1 MCASDFGHPTG
12 AYNGILA
19 SALPLG
25 SVIGLPLIP
34 LVNDT
39 FGRRWCIMFG
49 SCVMIIGTIIQGF
62 AFNGEL
68 CWRHKGLQR
77 TDNRS

>member
-1 MCASDFGHPTG
+1 VPSDFGHPAG

-34 LVNDT
+34 LVNDRL
-39 FGRRWCIMFG
+39 GRRWCILVG
-49 SCVMIIGTIIQGF
+49 SVIMVIGVFIQGF
-62 AFNGEL
+62 AFNGGQKPAAD
-68 CWRHKGLQR
+68 KGER
-77 TDNRS
+77 FIC